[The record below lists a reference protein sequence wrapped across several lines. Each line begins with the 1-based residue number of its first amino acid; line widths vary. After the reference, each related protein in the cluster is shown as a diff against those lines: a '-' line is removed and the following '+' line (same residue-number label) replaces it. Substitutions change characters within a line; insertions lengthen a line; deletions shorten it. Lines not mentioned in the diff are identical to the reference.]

1 MLRDFAGFLAI
12 LVLGSS
18 SSAAEAPNFL
28 AEISRAVVSMA
39 VGDNRDRPEIV
50 NDHINGTH
58 VTGSG
63 QSHSEVVV
71 EFVPCEYRAVFDLV
85 LAGTARTRTV
95 GVNGGVRVLT
105 NGVTQFAGRKRVAT
119 DGDRFES
126 SPASVRV
133 RQDTELTGVGTRF
146 AGPLDRVVS
155 GVAARV
161 YYRDQD
167 DNNRDAAQVTE
178 RQITE
183 EFERE
188 ANQQISA
195 GERSFREQKAELRRR
210 GLWPQDLHICTT
222 ADELRVRGRVG
233 GKGDIHLFPST
244 DGPAT
249 TDGREKINVPF
260 SPSSPPQI
268 VGRPD
273 VAVRVHESLFNNAA
287 AKHYG
292 GRTVTGDELDRD
304 FTTVLGPQIPGGG
317 RLDPAEKE
325 QFSVTF
331 APAPLEAAFAGRQVR
346 VVVHTRGFTSEDRQ
360 ITDPFDIRVAYD
372 LSRTPAGLTLVRRE
386 LEVLPAD
393 VAAGKRRM
401 SLRENSLAKL
411 LCKRFAKLLPA
422 QEDVVIGDLPGAL
435 KKLGRLLPTQADA
448 DDGWLALAWRRVP

>member
-1 MLRDFAGFLAI
+1 MRRSLAGL
-12 LVLGSS
+12 LVVLVFESS
-18 SSAAEAPNFL
+18 SSAADSPNFL
-28 AEISRAVVSMA
+28 AEISRAVVSAA

-63 QSHSEVVV
+63 QSHAEVTV
-71 EFVPCEYRAVFDLV
+71 EFVPCDYRAVIDLV
-85 LAGTARTRTV
+85 LAGSARTRTV
-95 GVNGGVRVLT
+95 GVSGGVRVLT
-105 NGVTQFAGRKRVAT
+105 NGMTQFAGRKRVAT

-126 SPASVRV
+126 FPASVRV

-146 AGPLDRVVS
+146 AGPLDRLVS

-167 DNNRDAAQVTE
+167 DNNREVAQLTE

-188 ANQQISA
+188 ANQQVA
-195 GERSFREQKAELRRR
+195 TGERAFREQKAELRRR
-210 GLWPQDLHICTT
+210 GLWPQDLRLSTT
-222 ADELRVRGRVG
+222 ADELRVRGLLSKFERTE
-233 GKGDIHLFPST
+233 D
-244 DGPAT
+244 
-249 TDGREKINVPF
+249 REQRTAKPDSFLSSVVCPL
-260 SPSSPPQI
+260 SSPPQI

-304 FTTVLGPQIPGGG
+304 FTTVIGPQTPGGG
-317 RLDPAEKE
+317 RLDPADKE
-325 QFSVTF
+325 EFSVTF

-346 VVVHTRGFTSEDRQ
+346 AVVHTRGFTTEDRQ

-372 LSRTPAGLTLVRRE
+372 LGRTSAGMTLTRRE

-411 LCKRFAKLLPA
+411 LCKRFAKLLP
-422 QEDVVIGDLPGAL
+422 EREEVVIGDLPGSL

-448 DDGWLALAWRRVP
+448 DGGWLALAWRQAR